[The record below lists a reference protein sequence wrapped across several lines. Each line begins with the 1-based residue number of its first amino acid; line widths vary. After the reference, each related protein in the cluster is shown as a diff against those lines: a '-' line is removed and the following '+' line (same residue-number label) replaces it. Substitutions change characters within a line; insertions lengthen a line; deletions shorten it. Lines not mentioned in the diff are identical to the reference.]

1 MARDRI
7 GLIKDISEVLVKENL
22 RVTGMNSMMSKG
34 DVHMRFSVEIRSAE
48 HLKNALKAVRDLK
61 GILSARRA

>member
-1 MARDRI
+1 
-7 GLIKDISEVLVKENL
+7 
-22 RVTGMNSMMSKG
+22 
-34 DVHMRFSVEIRSAE
+34 MRFSVEIRSAE

>member
-1 MARDRI
+1 
-7 GLIKDISEVLVKENL
+7 
-22 RVTGMNSMMSKG
+22 MMSKG